1 MKNRCLLF
9 IILFNIITNNY
20 FSQQQR
26 IINKNKLSNTWQKQK
41 IEKIELKEQTR
52 GTNRLITFTPNSKIT
67 SLNGD
72 ITTSSLSTDEWR
84 KITEQV
90 SLIELSKVDTFSSS
104 TTDRYSDKA
113 LASTITF
120 FVDGKEYT
128 SSTFDAGAPPKE
140 LKSLYDLLMGNTK
153 NQKKTND

>member
-1 MKNRCLLF
+1 MKQYALLLLSFF
-9 IILFNIITNNY
+9 IFLNTSCI
-20 FSQQQR
+20 SQHKND
-26 IINKNKLSNTWQKQK
+26 NKNNLKNNSSLL
-41 IEKIELKEQTR
+41 KIELKEQTR

-72 ITTSSLSTDEWR
+72 TTTSSLSTDEWR

-90 SLIELSKVDTFSSS
+90 SLIELSKVDTFSSP

-120 FVDGKEYT
+120 FVKEKEYV
-128 SSTFDAGAPPKE
+128 SSSFDAGAPPKE

-153 NQKKTND
+153 KQKKTND

>member
-1 MKNRCLLF
+1 MKQYTLLLLSFF
-9 IILFNIITNNY
+9 IFLNTSCISQHKNDTKNN
-20 FSQQQR
+20 SS
-26 IINKNKLSNTWQKQK
+26 LL
-41 IEKIELKEQTR
+41 KIELKEQTR
-52 GTNRLITFTPNSKIT
+52 GTNRLITFTPNLKIT